1 MSKKSVLNSLR
12 KLRGGVFFAAVCFL
26 LAFVSCDV
34 GLGESVDTIAPT
46 VAINYPPLAS
56 VIRDKFVFQGNWA
69 DDKGVSLVTVQ
80 VIDTSSK
87 KTVETVAA
95 SIIGYTWQTEID
107 SKKYTDGTYQFTV
120 TAMDGAGHSSS
131 FSRSYDIDN
140 TAPVFVITSPG
151 TVKSDTE
158 TSATAYGT
166 TFNIEGRIGE
176 AHEVSKMTLKVYK
189 CNEDGSVGELISS
202 EDVDGAS
209 NNFFTET
216 DIPTAGGSSVTF
228 ANSNSD
234 AADERYFK
242 IYTLDKG
249 TENFYCELELY
260 DSAKIYANPSEAENK
275 SDGNSTS
282 NVYLYDDVYESL
294 MSTKSGSKLGLGVS
308 DFMQILNGTKANS
321 SVLSTLNSYV
331 KNTADASQD
340 NLLKFS
346 LNPEANPTY
355 AINGYEVKDL
365 SEIDS
370 SAENPFEQAGNG
382 NSVSVTISAGLDGTR
397 IQPYGQEKTDSQSA
411 LPSLKIWA
419 KQFTSIDLLKAGA
432 ASAYSGLENAVK
444 TREQNEEDFVVA
456 TTAEADK
463 TTLDNGWMLI
473 YDYAQD
479 SSVQKSSS
487 VGQKTFAFKLPDII
501 ENGTYYLVGVTGCD
515 MDGVYYMQDTL
526 YIFQGSVNGFAP
538 TVRISAPNADYTY
551 VNNAGMSFA
560 GSAVLNS
567 NDLYVREISAAL
579 HYGLTNEAAESY
591 ELKYLVQKADDGT
604 LAVKRI
610 TGETEEGYTT
620 EDLAGTEPL
629 SYYPSDVYETVTEN
643 GIPASKKVHSAG
655 DFVFDVSKI
664 DGYAALEKQISSS
677 GKEYSYS
684 IDITATSSSN
694 HSASALRNVYVDTV
708 KPAFDDDESSVGG
721 KKTKAAVLE
730 TWFGSESLKVKG
742 VLKEAG
748 SGVTSVDYWLDKE
761 TSEESDGTFVPSYN
775 SEDGTYVFSGAIA
788 GFTEGKVHTLKFVGT
803 DKAENKSTV
812 HEYSIRTDLT
822 SPSVSSKYYRMGT
835 ITGTAAGNVLTNKE
849 NNIVIYGLVSD
860 TVSGLA
866 AIEIPNAA
874 VTYTLKAT
882 TVTSKD
888 DSEKETT
895 ANVETNLD
903 WFEKAVYE
911 KYESKNSAKYTGWKA
926 EIAKDKIAAGDVNY
940 TASDIAGNKASNRM
954 FTFTVDQTKPEVEYK
969 ELIDADADA
978 DGIQVNG
985 EITLSGTAN
994 DNNQMEKITEIQYRI
1009 GDKEEWKKL
1018 ENGVDSSSTAYS
1030 WKSIKINTA
1039 EMFPESKTNPM
1050 TVYFRAIALDAAGNY
1065 SDESDSGVKVSVDQN
1080 SDRPVIRISSLDGA
1094 EAIISSTSV
1103 MGTVSDDDGI
1113 KTDDEDGKPKIEYS
1127 TDGGTSWEKI
1137 EITSGSWKIENLDA
1151 GTYSLTFRVTDKAG
1165 TIFTTGETE
1174 GTFATYNRPYLS
1186 YSNDVKTDNTSAVT
1200 FSVDLNAPKIKT
1212 LKLAAA
1218 SDTTTLDSSSTS
1230 WSENSVNFGKTNKYL
1245 WIYIEANEDVKV
1257 NDSAKGDVSVKIG
1270 QTSVDFTTEDFKN
1283 VIFSRTPEGSV
1294 NGDLTYI
1301 VGPIEVGKV
1310 QGAEGTQTV
1319 SVTVKDKSSRESSA
1333 TQNIYIDEG
1342 APEVSITSPNAT
1354 AADAA
1359 TGKTNGVSTTTE
1371 AITGKYT
1378 VKGRVAD
1385 TSGIKTFKYMI
1396 PTEAQVASGI
1406 NSSLDGWKSVN
1417 SLAGTAI
1424 DESGTKLSSSQWQIE
1439 FSSSSFESGSAEHGS
1454 SLIYYATAKTGDSLT
1469 YATAKDGSTTGEV
1482 YVPLYFY
1489 VEDATGNSEIV
1500 ENKIL
1505 VNPKGGIPTIEIITP
1520 DNLAKTGGNLNFQ
1533 GTASDDE
1540 NVSKVVLTKLQ
1551 FSSYEATSDNY
1562 SATSDTTFDW
1572 KDVSAEILKA
1582 DGVVT
1587 KGTLVSTEDGLI
1599 TADGTNSWK
1608 IAINTSKIPES
1619 DLTTILGSGKE
1630 LKTVR
1635 AAIIS
1640 YDENGTPSNYDVST
1654 FAASAISSDSGENET
1669 SYVRRTIFV
1678 DKNAP
1683 KLVATQLVQ
1692 FSSTPSIATEI
1703 PSVIRNYSAGMY
1715 ISHSTGNGNWYL
1727 KGVVTDDASVTGI
1740 AITTG
1745 SNDYISLEGTVGADS
1760 AAAALGS
1767 ESGTSNGIIYS
1778 GLGTK
1783 TFTFLVPVDTS
1794 IEGQFY
1800 PTIEMWDGQHTD
1812 VTSNVSFFVDNDAPS
1827 LYTTSDTAVASL
1839 AHADTLRLTS
1849 NGLQV
1854 NTANVVE
1861 NSDGAYSFGDSVVED
1876 KSGLDFIAVY
1886 FKKAANPAFNT
1897 KNRIYSPLFES
1908 SLESLNVVEVADSK
1922 TADSVYINSE
1932 GLPALVKNVTRPA
1945 ENKVSYTGLGS
1956 DGFVKPYTM
1965 VKIGGSYIRITG
1977 ISDDVATLASE
1988 VDKTITECEFIYA
2001 QIVDHAVAEGL
2012 PSSRGGEISNDDGDG
2027 FVETLKQTGSS
2038 YKWSASV
2045 YSDNIPDGPAE
2056 IHVVAFDNAGNY
2068 NAGYVKTGIANNRP
2082 RIAKIMLATDLD
2094 GNGTFDFYNKDSS
2107 LLNDLSKDNTVQNG
2121 SEFGEYV
2128 FYSTLKVSD
2137 SNAQGVAQ
2145 SKITLNAPKVF
2156 NVKKDLLVLPEFV
2169 GGNGPLKY
2177 AYSLDNKTSID
2188 SFVTGS
2194 GNNLYQLDSTL
2205 DSLKLADK
2213 AGSNQSAESLIQTGD
2228 NASNYGGVVLT
2239 MNSTTH
2245 NDLDDGDVR
2254 YLAFTFW
2261 DNTLETT
2268 QGTDSL
2274 WATVNIPAFIDVVDD
2289 TKPVS
2294 KIKPFWWNSK
2304 EDSSFV
2310 YDDDG
2315 NSLGHIALESK
2326 SGDKPGVSGQIY
2338 INGTSYDETRL
2349 GEIHVVK
2356 PDGTIGGDG
2365 DVKIIYK
2372 DSSNNWTAADG
2383 AEILSEEEPSQNGHT
2398 VTWRYKIDMTSY
2410 GVATDKVVKTYAVDA
2425 QSNKEEVSDSE
2436 NSTEK
2441 STYSGTDNGTK
2452 WTPVYKMDFVPY
2464 IKSIYTTSI
2473 GSANRSRLGKFPVRA
2488 GEPMKIEG
2496 MNFAKDATYKVNF
2509 YKSNTDGTPN
2519 KVVAETIENA
2529 NITKVSDG
2537 EITVTAPNYSRW
2549 VTVTVDEVPTP
2560 NNDVT
2565 AVASIP
2571 GCDIEEGYVATEPI
2585 TDKGQSRANAAGTN
2599 FWTNNRYI
2607 AVWNVP
2613 SESLFEG
2620 SINPHSGVIKKIS
2633 EKNSGSLS
2641 GSGNV
2646 SNPDSGSS
2654 TTADAVGGG
2663 YLYSQ
2668 QGANANLK
2676 LTGSQN
2682 GRYFS
2687 ALSSDD
2693 IKVYGYLSSE
2703 ISLKIPKNN
2712 VITDNGGAMGYA
2724 PGIDQLDYV
2733 IVNGLPYYVM
2743 QDNYVG
2749 GQSASVWGPGLF
2761 LAREGMNFEESYMQ
2775 GSNTIETDQNYF
2787 IIEKQ
2792 GDSGAAAD
2800 RNSAT
2805 GYDRI
2810 LYQFKNPR
2818 IAGVQVSD
2826 ETMNYSNK
2834 NGVNYVTG
2842 VDYIYVSY
2850 YDSYAHCLKY
2860 AGYKVG
2866 HRVHNTELISLTQW
2880 GNNNYRTDI
2889 VPMMHSAKHA
2899 AETENHR
2906 ISSEGDK
2913 NIDGI
2918 TVTET
2923 DHMTDGATTVA
2934 GYDTTENNP
2943 THFDEEAGEWN
2954 DIMVDSISASEGPI
2968 PVIIYYNKKDK
2979 GLEIAR
2985 GTCSF
2990 PINNRIQGATDV
3002 DTQWTKTPIKPSGT
3016 SDFGRYVS
3024 AAMDEA
3030 GNIHVAAVDA
3040 GKGKVWYLYLKKSGD
3055 EYNVASS
3062 SIIGDVNACWTDIEL
3077 TNGGITTEATKEG
3090 SKTETKDVKPVIS
3103 WVDKSKLNA
3112 TDGVKISY
3120 LADDDTD
3127 GTKWETMT
3135 DPAVYAVNDQRT
3147 SVMADVYEGSGSEKA
3162 KIGVGFNSD
3171 MLALDFLRGEE

>member
-1 MSKKSVLNSLR
+1 MEQT
-12 KLRGGVFFAAVCFL
+12 GG
-26 LAFVSCDV
+26 
-34 GLGESVDTIAPT
+34 
-46 VAINYPPLAS
+46 
-56 VIRDKFVFQGNWA
+56 
-69 DDKGVSLVTVQ
+69 
-80 VIDTSSK
+80 
-87 KTVETVAA
+87 
-95 SIIGYTWQTEID
+95 GY
-107 SKKYTDGTYQFTV
+107 S
-120 TAMDGAGHSSS
+120 
-131 FSRSYDIDN
+131 
-140 TAPVFVITSPG
+140 
-151 TVKSDTE
+151 
-158 TSATAYGT
+158 
-166 TFNIEGRIGE
+166 
-176 AHEVSKMTLKVYK
+176 
-189 CNEDGSVGELISS
+189 
-202 EDVDGAS
+202 
-209 NNFFTET
+209 
-216 DIPTAGGSSVTF
+216 
-228 ANSNSD
+228 
-234 AADERYFK
+234 
-242 IYTLDKG
+242 
-249 TENFYCELELY
+249 
-260 DSAKIYANPSEAENK
+260 
-275 SDGNSTS
+275 GNSTS
-282 NVYLYDDVYESL
+282 ALYLYDDVYSSL
-294 MSTKSGSKLGLGVS
+294 LSSADGGLGLTAADLMNIMS
-308 DFMQILNGTKANS
+308 GTSTQTEDIQNNVR
-321 SVLSTLNSYV
+321 SVLNEKLSD
-331 KNTADASQD
+331 TAASEKY
-340 NLLKFS
+340 LKFS
-346 LNPEANPTY
+346 LNPNANPTY
-355 AINGYEVKDL
+355 TVNNYDFDLDSGDKKDIKQL
-365 SEIDS
+365 SGGGSIT
-370 SAENPFEQAGNG
+370 
-382 NSVSVTISAGLDGTR
+382 VTYNYGLNHTN
-397 IQPYGQEKTDSQSA
+397 IQPYGDAAKGT
-411 LPSLKIWA
+411 PSLKVWMKKISA
-419 KQFTSIDLLKAGA
+419 TSVLPNTSEALTYLTDLQADVIKLEKDGATEFTEGETEAGEW
-432 ASAYSGLENAVK
+432 L
-444 TREQNEEDFVVA
+444 
-456 TTAEADK
+456 
-463 TTLDNGWMLI
+463 LI
-473 YDYAQD
+473 YDYAKHHEMGE
-479 SSVQKSSS
+479 SSATD
-487 VGQKTFAFKLPDII
+487 TFGPTIPSGKVESGA
-501 ENGTYYLVGVTGCD
+501 YYIFGVTGCD
-515 MDGVYYMQDTL
+515 VDKMYFAQKTTF
-526 YIFQGSVNGFAP
+526 IFQGSVNGFAP

-567 NDLYVREISAAL
+567 NDLYVREISATL

-591 ELKYLVQKADDGT
+591 ELKYLVQKADDGIF
-604 LAVKRI
+604 AVKRI

-620 EDLAGTEPL
+620 ENLAGTEPL
-629 SYYPSDVYETVTEN
+629 SYYPSDVYKTVTEN

-748 SGVTSVDYWLDKE
+748 SGVTSVDYWLDRE

-812 HEYSIRTDLT
+812 HEYSIKTDLT

-888 DSEKETT
+888 DSGKETT

-903 WFEKAVYE
+903 WFENAVYE

-969 ELIDADADA
+969 ELADADSDA

-1009 GDKEEWKKL
+1009 SDKEEWKKL
-1018 ENGVDSSSTAYS
+1018 ENGVDSSSAAYS

-1103 MGTVSDDDGI
+1103 MGTISDDDGI
-1113 KTDDEDGKPKIEYS
+1113 KTDDKDGKPKIEYS

-1151 GTYSLTFRVTDKAG
+1151 GTYSLSFKVTDKAG

-1186 YSNDVKTDNTSAVT
+1186 YSNDVKTDNTSAVK
-1200 FSVDLNAPKIKT
+1200 FSVDLNPPKINM

-1218 SDTTTLDSSSTS
+1218 SDTTTLDPSSTS
-1230 WSENSVNFGKTNKYL
+1230 WSENSVSFGKTNKYL

-1270 QTSVDFTTEDFKN
+1270 QTSIDFTTNDFKN

-1319 SVTVKDKSSRESSA
+1319 SVTVKDASGRESSA

-1342 APEVSITSPNAT
+1342 APEVSITSPNAEV
-1354 AADAA
+1354 DSSVVS
-1359 TGKTNGVSTTTE
+1359 TGSTTTIKTNGVYTTTE

-1378 VKGRVAD
+1378 VKGRIAD

-1396 PTEAQVASGI
+1396 PTKTQIASGI
-1406 NSSLDGWKSVN
+1406 SSSLDGWKSVN

-1439 FSSSSFESGSAEHGS
+1439 FSSSGFESGRAEHGS
-1454 SLIYYATAKTGDSLT
+1454 SLIYYATAKDSNGKLM
-1469 YATAKDGSTTGEV
+1469 YAEEVVSTGSTTTENSGEV

-1489 VEDATGNSEIV
+1489 VEDATGNGEIV

-1505 VNPKGGIPTIEIITP
+1505 VNPKGGIPAIEIITP

-1562 SATSDTTFDW
+1562 STTSDTTFDW

-1599 TADGTNSWK
+1599 TADGTSSWK

-1740 AITTG
+1740 AISTG
-1745 SNDYISLEGTVGADS
+1745 SNDYIPLEGTIGVDS
-1760 AAAALGS
+1760 ATAALGP

-1794 IEGQFY
+1794 SEGQFY

-1827 LYTTSDTAVASL
+1827 LYTTSNKADASL

-1897 KNRIYSPLFES
+1897 KNRVFSPLFS
-1908 SLESLNVVEVADSK
+1908 SNNEVKNEVPLTEVSTGSTAADGQ
-1922 TADSVYINSE
+1922 VYINSE
-1932 GLPALVKNVTRPA
+1932 GLPASVKNVTRSA

-1956 DGFVKPYTM
+1956 NEFIKPYTM
-1965 VKIGGSYIRITG
+1965 VKIGGSYIRITEIDG
-1977 ISDDVATLASE
+1977 DVATLASE
-1988 VDKTITECEFIYA
+1988 VDTDVTECEFIYA

-2056 IHVVAFDNAGNY
+2056 IHVVAFDNAGNH
-2068 NAGYVKTGIANNRP
+2068 NAGYVKTSIQNNRP
-2082 RIAKIMLATDLD
+2082 RIAKVYLATDLD
-2094 GNGTFDFYNKDSS
+2094 GNNSFNYYSETSNGAV
-2107 LLNDLSKDNTVQNG
+2107 NDLSDDATVDG
-2121 SEFGEYV
+2121 TEFGEFA
-2128 FYSTLKVSD
+2128 FYSTLD
-2137 SNAQGVAQ
+2137 SEGRVQANALIK
-2145 SKITLNAPKVF
+2145 SKEGDGYNNNFV
-2156 NVKKDLLVLPEFV
+2156 VKDKLLVLPEIV
-2169 GGNGPLKY
+2169 GGNTSAEKPLKY
-2177 AYSLDNKTSID
+2177 NYR
-2188 SFVTGS
+2188 VTDE
-2194 GNNLYQLDSTL
+2194 Q
-2205 DSLKLADK
+2205 
-2213 AGSNQSAESLIQTGD
+2213 SNAVMTTTNDTGD
-2228 NASNYGGVVLT
+2228 NIYPTLALLYSSNNLTSGVTPTTNGNTYMVADKDGTSQTVAAMLGNVT
-2239 MNSTTH
+2239 TADKWGYTSATSDYDEIRGKNSGSYTGIILENSDLTTH
-2245 NDLDDGDVR
+2245 ESWSSDESGKETKTTKWFS
-2254 YLAFTFW
+2254 FTFW
-2261 DNTLETT
+2261 DATEETE
-2268 QGTDSL
+2268 QGKDSL
-2274 WATVNIPAFIDVVDD
+2274 YAVLKVPLVVNVQDDIKPTAT
-2289 TKPVS
+2289 
-2294 KIKPFWWNSK
+2294 IKPFWWNSK

-2310 YDDDG
+2310 YDDG
-2315 NSLGHIALESK
+2315 NALGHIALESAPTVNTR
-2326 SGDKPGVSGQIY
+2326 PGVSGEIY
-2338 INGTSYDETRL
+2338 IDVTASDETRL
-2349 GEIHVVK
+2349 GKVYLTE
-2356 PDGTIGGDG
+2356 PSGTKYQIAE
-2365 DVKIIYK
+2365 YK
-2372 DSSNNWTAADG
+2372 DGNMVTTPSSFTTPATWENIKSVELTSE
-2383 AEILSEEEPSQNGHT
+2383 AEPAQSGHT
-2398 VTWRYKIDMTSY
+2398 ANFRVKIDMTSY
-2410 GVATDKVVKTYAVDA
+2410 GVAKEQTVDA
-2425 QSNKEEVSDSE
+2425 SATDSRNASKPE
-2436 NSTEK
+2436 TVQTLSTALT
-2441 STYSGTDNGTK
+2441 SHYIMN
-2452 WTPVYKMDFVPY
+2452 FVPY

-2488 GEPMKIEG
+2488 GEEMTIEG
-2496 MNFAKDATYKVNF
+2496 MNFADGKTATVNF
-2509 YKSNTDGTPN
+2509 YKSGSTAGTVGE
-2519 KVVAETIENA
+2519 KKETE
-2529 NITKVSDG
+2529 TGTVSAG
-2537 EITVTAPNYSRW
+2537 TVIVTAPQYSRW
-2549 VTVTVDEVPTP
+2549 VEVVIDEVSTP

-2571 GCDIEEGYVATEPI
+2571 GCDIEEGYVASEPI

-2607 AVWNVP
+2607 AVWKVP
-2613 SESLFEG
+2613 STSLFPG
-2620 SINPHSGVIKKIS
+2620 STTPQDGVIKKIS
-2633 EKNSGSLS
+2633 DKNSGS
-2641 GSGNV
+2641 NIPA
-2646 SNPDSGSS
+2646 NDK
-2654 TTADAVGGG
+2654 VGGG
-2663 YLYSQ
+2663 YIYKQ
-2668 QGANANLK
+2668 PGYNEHVNAETDGND
-2676 LTGSQN
+2676 S
-2682 GRYFS
+2682 YYA
-2687 ALSSDD
+2687 ALSSYDLK
-2693 IKVYGYLSSE
+2693 IYGYRSKGTYSGHGD
-2703 ISLKIPKNN
+2703 N
-2712 VITDNGGAMGYA
+2712 VIYGSAEAAFIA
-2724 PGIDQLDYV
+2724 PADSLDYV

-2743 QDNYVG
+2743 QDNALAG
-2749 GQSASVWGPGLF
+2749 ESANRWGSGLF
-2761 LAREGMNFEESYMQ
+2761 ISREGYFFNREYSSAY
-2775 GSNTIETDQNYF
+2775 STDLQEDQEFY
-2787 IIEKQ
+2787 IIERL
-2792 GDSGAAAD
+2792 GAGGSTAAS
-2800 RNSAT
+2800 RNSSD
-2805 GYDRI
+2805 GYDAV
-2810 LYQFKNPR
+2810 LHQFKNPR
-2818 IAGVQVSD
+2818 IVGWHKND
-2826 ETMNYSNK
+2826 ESIYYYDNK
-2834 NGVNYVTG
+2834 TYNGGT
-2842 VDYIYVSY
+2842 DYIYISY
-2850 YDSYAHCLKY
+2850 YDSYAKCLKY
-2860 AGYKVG
+2860 AAYKIAHRFDGSNMSTISTNGTETYMGYKDEEKV
-2866 HRVHNTELISLTQW
+2866 
-2880 GNNNYRTDI
+2880 
-2889 VPMMHSAKHA
+2889 
-2899 AETENHR
+2899 
-2906 ISSEGDK
+2906 
-2913 NIDGI
+2913 NIDGKEE
-2918 TVTET
+2918 TVMIKKELTRTVSGGMHWGSWNQSSDCVPLMHTAANKEY
-2923 DHMTDGATTVA
+2923 DLNGVAASNNMTTGNAVVA
-2934 GYDTTENNP
+2934 GFDTLKTNP
-2943 THFDEEAGEWN
+2943 TSFTEKAGEWS
-2954 DIMVDSISASEGPI
+2954 DIMLDTISGNEPI
-2968 PVIIYYNKKDK
+2968 PVIVYYNESKKS
-2979 GLEIAR
+2979 LEIAR
-2985 GTCSF
+2985 GKQSVPVSGNIDTLTYDDSRKE
-2990 PINNRIQGATDV
+2990 IIQKGTDKTEG
-3002 DTQWTKTPIKPSGT
+3002 DTGWTKTLVKPSGT

-3024 AAMDEA
+3024 SAMDEK
-3030 GNIHVAAVDA
+3030 GNIHAAAVDA
-3040 GKGKVWYLYLKKSGD
+3040 GKGKVWYLYLTKSG
-3055 EYNVASS
+3055 EKYTVASS

-3077 TNGGITTEATKEG
+3077 TKGGITTEATKEG

-3112 TDGVKISY
+3112 TDGVKVSY

-3147 SVMADVYEGSGSEKA
+3147 SVMADVFEGSGSEKA

>member
-1 MSKKSVLNSLR
+1 MIKKS
-12 KLRGGVFFAAVCFL
+12 FFGFFMRCLAALCIPAACL
-26 LAFVSCDV
+26 LLGSCNV
-34 GLGESVDTIAPT
+34 GLGESVDTESPT
-46 VAINYPPLAS
+46 IKVTYPANSSTVRGKMVLYG
-56 VIRDKFVFQGNWA
+56 ICD
-69 DDKGVSLVTVQ
+69 DDKGVSNVTVE
-80 VIDTSSK
+80 VTDNNNKNNKVDLTNKTAAISDGTWRLEIDT
-87 KTVETVAA
+87 A
-95 SIIGYTWQTEID
+95 SL
-107 SKKYTDGTYQFTV
+107 TDGNYTFTA
-120 TAMDGAGHSSS
+120 TAKDGAGHTTSSQGT
-131 FSRSYDIDN
+131 YDIDN
-140 TAPVFVITSPG
+140 HAPLFIISKPG
-151 TVKSDTE
+151 VTVASVTDQGTPRAA
-158 TSATAYGT
+158 SAYGST
-166 TFNIEGRIGE
+166 LTVEGTIADSHSIPKMVLSVYDLNKNKIGDYEAGNI
-176 AHEVSKMTLKVYK
+176 S
-189 CNEDGSVGELISS
+189 
-202 EDVDGAS
+202 
-209 NNFFTET
+209 
-216 DIPTAGGSSVTF
+216 TAGGTSVTF
-228 ANSNSD
+228 ANSYK
-234 AADERYFK
+234 DESEDNYYK
-242 IYTLDKG
+242 IYSKG
-249 TENFYCELELY
+249 GEETQNFYATITLY
-260 DSAKIYANPSEAENK
+260 DSAYEYNDPDGTNGGGYS
-275 SDGNSTS
+275 GNSTS
-282 NVYLYDDVYESL
+282 ALYLYDDVY
-294 MSTKSGSKLGLGVS
+294 STLLSSADGGLGLTAADLMNIMS
-308 DFMQILNGTKANS
+308 GTSTQTEDIQNNVR
-321 SVLSTLNSYV
+321 SVLNEKLSD
-331 KNTADASQD
+331 TAASEKY
-340 NLLKFS
+340 LKFS
-346 LNPEANPTY
+346 LNPNANPTY
-355 AINGYEVKDL
+355 TVNNYDFDLESGDKKDIKQL
-365 SEIDS
+365 SGGGSIT
-370 SAENPFEQAGNG
+370 
-382 NSVSVTISAGLDGTR
+382 VTYNYGLNHTN
-397 IQPYGQEKTDSQSA
+397 IQPYGDAAKGT
-411 LPSLKIWA
+411 PSLKVWMKKISA
-419 KQFTSIDLLKAGA
+419 TSVLPNTSEALTYLTDLQADVIKLEKDGATEFTEGETEAGEW
-432 ASAYSGLENAVK
+432 L
-444 TREQNEEDFVVA
+444 
-456 TTAEADK
+456 
-463 TTLDNGWMLI
+463 LI
-473 YDYAQD
+473 YDYAKHHEMGE
-479 SSVQKSSS
+479 SSATD
-487 VGQKTFAFKLPDII
+487 TFGPTIPSGKVESGA
-501 ENGTYYLVGVTGCD
+501 YYIFGVTGCD
-515 MDGVYYMQDTL
+515 VDKMYFAQKTTF
-526 YIFQGSVNGFAP
+526 IFQGSVNGFAP
-538 TVRISAPNADYTY
+538 TVRINEPDADNTY
-551 VNNAGMSFA
+551 VNNAGMTFA

-591 ELKYLVQKADDGT
+591 DLKYLVQKADDGT

-610 TGETEEGYTT
+610 TGATEEGYTT

-643 GIPASKKVHSAG
+643 GIPASKKIHSAG

-664 DGYAALEKQISSS
+664 DGYADLEKQISSS

-812 HEYSIRTDLT
+812 HEYSIKTDLT

-888 DSEKETT
+888 DSGKETT

-903 WFEKAVYE
+903 WFENAGYE
-911 KYESKNSAKYTGWKA
+911 KYESKNSTKYTGWKA
-926 EIAKDKIAAGDVNY
+926 EIAKDKIVAGDVNY

-985 EITLSGTAN
+985 EVTLSGTAN
-994 DNNQMEKITEIQYRI
+994 DNNQMEKITGIQYRI
-1009 GDKEEWKKL
+1009 GDKGEWKKL

-1094 EAIISSTSV
+1094 ASLDGAEAIISSTSV
-1103 MGTVSDDDGI
+1103 MGTVSDDDSVS
-1113 KTDDEDGKPKIEYS
+1113 KFEYS
-1127 TDGGTSWEKI
+1127 INAGADWN
-1137 EITSGSWKIENLDA
+1137 EITVSSGSWKIENLDA

-1165 TIFTTGETE
+1165 TIFTTGETK

-1186 YSNDVKTDNTSAVT
+1186 YSDDVKTDNTSAVK
-1200 FSVDLNAPKIKT
+1200 FSVDLNPPKINM

-1218 SDTTTLDSSSTS
+1218 SEKKAPSTADDSGKEKLSSDWKGS
-1230 WSENSVNFGKTNKYL
+1230 SESAVNLGKVNHYL
-1245 WIYIEANEDVKV
+1245 YAYIKANEDVMV
-1257 NDSAKGDVSVKIG
+1257 NDSAKDDITLKIGSSIVDVSSLV
-1270 QTSVDFTTEDFKN
+1270 
-1283 VIFSRTPEGSV
+1283 SRTPEGSTS
-1294 NGDLTYI
+1294 GDLVYI
-1301 VGPIEVGKV
+1301 IGPVDITSVS
-1310 QGAEGTQTV
+1310 GAEGTQTV
-1319 SVTVKDKSSRESSA
+1319 SVTVKDKSGRESSA

-1378 VKGRVAD
+1378 VKGRIAD

-1489 VEDATGNSEIV
+1489 VEDATGNGEIV

-1562 SATSDTTFDW
+1562 STTSDTTFDW

-1587 KGTLVSTEDGLI
+1587 KGKLVSTEDGLI
-1599 TADGTNSWK
+1599 TADGTSSWK
-1608 IAINTSKIPES
+1608 IAINTSKIPEP
-1619 DLTTILGSGKE
+1619 DLTAILGSGKE

-1635 AAIIS
+1635 ATIIS

-1703 PSVIRNYSAGMY
+1703 PSVIRNYSAGIY

-1745 SNDYISLEGTVGADS
+1745 SNDYISLEGTVGSDS
-1760 AAAALGS
+1760 ATAAPGS

-1783 TFTFLVPVDTS
+1783 IFTFLVPVDTS
-1794 IEGQFY
+1794 SEGQFY

-1827 LYTTSDTAVASL
+1827 LYTTSDTADASL

-1897 KNRIYSPLFES
+1897 KNRIYSPLFS
-1908 SLESLNVVEVADSK
+1908 SKNEVALTEVSTGS
-1922 TADSVYINSE
+1922 TAADGQVYINSE
-1932 GLPALVKNVTRPA
+1932 GLPALVKNVTRSA
-1945 ENKVSYTGLGS
+1945 ENKVSYSGLGS
-1956 DGFVKPYTM
+1956 DGFVKLYTM

-1977 ISDDVATLASE
+1977 ITGDEAALAE
-1988 VDKTITECEFIYA
+1988 DVDKTITECEFIYA
-2001 QIVDHAVAEGL
+2001 QIVDHSVAEGL

-2056 IHVVAFDNAGNY
+2056 IHVVAFDNAGNH

-2082 RIAKIMLATDLD
+2082 RIAKVMLATDLD
-2094 GNGTFDFYNKDSS
+2094 GNGKFDFYNKDSS

-2145 SKITLNAPKVF
+2145 SKITLNAPMVF

-2169 GGNGPLKY
+2169 GGNGQLKY
-2177 AYSLDNKTSID
+2177 ACSLDNKTSID

-2194 GNNLYQLDSTL
+2194 GNDLYPLASTL

-2213 AGSNQSAESLIQTGD
+2213 AGTNQSAESLIQTGD

-2261 DNTLETT
+2261 DSTSETT

-2315 NSLGHIALESK
+2315 NALGHIALESK

-2356 PDGTIGGDG
+2356 PEGTIGGDG

-2398 VTWRYKIDMTSY
+2398 ITWRYKIDMTSY

-2425 QSNKEEVSDSE
+2425 QSNKEDVSDSE

-2488 GEPMKIEG
+2488 GEEMTIEG
-2496 MNFAKDATYKVNF
+2496 MNFADGKTATVNF
-2509 YKSNTDGTPN
+2509 YKSGSIAGTVGE
-2519 KVVAETIENA
+2519 KKETE
-2529 NITKVSDG
+2529 TGTVSDG
-2537 EITVTAPNYSRW
+2537 TVIVTAPQYSRW
-2549 VTVTVDEVPTP
+2549 VEVVIDGVSTP

-2571 GCDIEEGYVATEPI
+2571 GCDIEEGYVATAKDD
-2585 TDKGQSRANAAGTN
+2585 DKGQSRANAAGTN

-2607 AVWNVP
+2607 DVWKVGTT
-2613 SESLFEG
+2613 FEG
-2620 SINPHSGVIKKIS
+2620 SINPHSGVVKKIRNTDTIS
-2633 EKNSGSLS
+2633 TGENPTY
-2641 GSGNV
+2641 SGNV
-2646 SNPDSGSS
+2646 GIKGTSS
-2654 TTADAVGGG
+2654 MME
-2663 YLYSQ
+2663 
-2668 QGANANLK
+2668 NK
-2676 LTGSQN
+2676 TGMTDHFM
-2682 GRYFS
+2682 G
-2687 ALSSDD
+2687 LISSDD
-2693 IKVYGYLSSE
+2693 MRLYLYDNKNKNKTLGSDEVSSF
-2703 ISLKIPKNN
+2703 
-2712 VITDNGGAMGYA
+2712 TA
-2724 PGIDQLDYV
+2724 PVDVVDMVVLG
-2733 IVNGLPYYVM
+2733 GLPYYVL
-2743 QDNYVG
+2743 QTNYVG
-2749 GQSASVWGPGLF
+2749 NTNANCWGPGLILSRDGF
-2761 LAREGMNFEESYMQ
+2761 TYTKSTYEQTTGLSESTYQWIIERQ
-2775 GSNTIETDQNYF
+2775 GDTIEAT
-2787 IIEKQ
+2787 KR
-2792 GDSGAAAD
+2792 DS
-2800 RNSAT
+2800 ST
-2805 GYDRI
+2805 GFDSI

-2818 IAGVQVSD
+2818 IAGWHTNNPIDSD
-2826 ETMNYSNK
+2826 KTVYSNEGGNK
-2834 NGVNYVTG
+2834 KREQLDYV
-2842 VDYIYVSY
+2842 YVSY
-2850 YDSYAHCLKY
+2850 YDSYAKCLKF
-2860 AGYKVG
+2860 ATFRSGRDVG
-2866 HRVHNTELISLTQW
+2866 SDDGRVTTPAKAEWGGGNTGDHELIAEIRSAN
-2880 GNNNYRTDI
+2880 GNMT
-2889 VPMMHSAKHA
+2889 
-2899 AETENHR
+2899 T
-2906 ISSEGDK
+2906 G
-2913 NIDGI
+2913 G
-2918 TVTET
+2918 TV
-2923 DHMTDGATTVA
+2923 VA
-2934 GYDTTENNP
+2934 GNDTTKNNP
-2943 THFDEEAGEWN
+2943 TSFTEKAGEWS
-2954 DIMVDSISASEGPI
+2954 DIVVDTTATSTDGPI
-2968 PVIIYYNKKDK
+2968 PVIVYYNETNKC
-2979 GLEIAR
+2979 LEVAR
-2985 GTCSF
+2985 GKSKF
-2990 PINNRIQGATDV
+2990 PKSKNYVDKTTTTSAADTSLSGADA
-3002 DTQWTKTPIKPSGT
+3002 WHKSRPIRPKGS
-3016 SDFGRYVS
+3016 SADFGRYVS
-3024 AAMDEA
+3024 AAIDSL
-3030 GNIHVAAVDA
+3030 GNLHVAAQDA
-3040 GKGKVWYLYLKKSGD
+3040 THSTLYYLYLKKDGNDYSVEKSVLLDAASG
-3055 EYNVASS
+3055 A
-3062 SIIGDVNACWTDIEL
+3062 GLWTDIEL
-3077 TNGGITTEATKEG
+3077 TNPSGSTLAGI
-3090 SKTETKDVKPVIS
+3090 KPVVSYINS
-3103 WVDKSKLNA
+3103 SY
-3112 TDGVKISY
+3112 TGTTQGIKIAYVSG
-3120 LADDDTD
+3120 
-3127 GTKWETMT
+3127 GTGSNIEFDAAT
-3135 DPAVYAVNDQRT
+3135 DPAVWSAGNQRT

-3171 MLALDFLRGEE
+3171 MLALDFLRGEN